1 MWFIVFS
8 PYGTDFG
15 ILDGDNFHREE
26 QVGNNLRGNYERFL
40 KVNLSFN
47 DWFFD
52 DWNVGRWVKLTSFL
66 RYISGENKNRARLLM
81 KSSSV

>member
-40 KVNLSFN
+40 KVNLSLMI
-47 DWFFD
+47 
-52 DWNVGRWVKLTSFL
+52 GFL
-66 RYISGENKNRARLLM
+66 MTETLVVELS
-81 KSSSV
+81 